1 MPNFI
6 GFLRS
11 TQERETQLAPGEGQ
25 RALERY
31 IAWSEDLEKQ
41 GKLISGGG
49 LSRRGRVVRAVDGE
63 LTSTDGPHAEA
74 AEIVGGYIVIVAND
88 LDEAEKLFGT
98 HPHLEYGP
106 IEVRKVGER
115 GCED

>member
-1 MPNFI
+1 MTNFI

-11 TQERETQLAPGEGQ
+11 TTATETQLAPGEGQ
-25 RALERY
+25 RALEQY
-31 IAWSEDLEKQ
+31 IAWSEDLGKQ
-41 GKLISGGG
+41 GKIITGGG
-49 LSRRGRVVRAVDGE
+49 LSRRGRVIRATEGE

-88 LDEAEKLFGT
+88 LDEAEKIFST
-98 HPHLEYGP
+98 HPHLQYGP